1 MAAKSSKFRKDD
13 PLYYKH
19 KIGELLLQAVDNG
32 VKVEIE
38 STGAKPSEVRLQF
51 TGENGDKVGL
61 PLY

>member
-1 MAAKSSKFRKDD
+1 MANKSIQFRKDD
-13 PLYYKH
+13 PLYYKY

-32 VKVEIE
+32 VKVEVE
-38 STGAKPSEVRLQF
+38 SIGVEPREVRLLF